1 MSFVLDEALLKLL
14 NGENLTANEI
24 AIIGKNEVLFR
35 EAAEIIGLDS
45 SFGTVTMKKFK
56 EAVRMYVRETQ
67 AQRTV
72 EVRAAVEESAETDA
86 QTEQMSFDNSEGVAL
101 SEDTAITE
109 NAVAENAAV
118 NTEETVS
125 PERTSAESKS
135 EVYAEPRATVSE
147 ALGERNTAKSET
159 VKPYVSAFANIRGD
173 GRAVSN
179 VAVNNAAP
187 TSQKPVREAE
197 NKVSVDVS
205 ERETSENVSRPTA
218 TVEEG
223 LKRGRKTEASAENRA
238 NMGENADIA
247 RESRANAGENHA
259 EPTATV
265 EEALNRSREEKASEK
280 SEKETKAPE
289 AEEPTAKS
297 TSVTEKIRAF
307 FRGEAANYAVAD
319 IDSDGRE
326 RVPGI
331 SASKGK
337 TDGLFDGE
345 KGTANRRAI
354 DTMARGL
361 GAEVVYEGKARSETN
376 AAAKGEASGNGRDV
390 KVFILAINETVRAEN
405 EGISDAQIKE
415 LVAKEA
421 RRVSFHELGHI
432 MKMYA
437 GEAYD
442 RFIDYAVKLYKA
454 KYSEE
459 RFNKSVND
467 LKAENRGMTDSEARE
482 EIACDMIPDIL
493 EDEKKLESFVKYMER
508 DRTRFGRFL
517 NAVHELMGRVRT
529 FFEGLGFKARTP
541 DENLIR
547 DAYIEMRRAYNRSAA
562 EYRGQKRNGTVA
574 GTVLVDR
581 FGGIRRENGE
591 NGIKNA
597 KFSFTGVKN
606 GVRSN
611 DEGVSPKT
619 VDTAKITPGMSD
631 EERAEVLNN
640 SSIRLAEYVGDGEI
654 SPAKVYNLKTTYGKQ
669 ARKILLTLGEKF
681 GVFDRQYYNKAV
693 ELTFNY
699 SKSSLK
705 ESFNK
710 QSRINK
716 TVENRTGFEDFA
728 KMLSVF
734 DDVVNNAVPIE
745 VHEDKY
751 KGTQRETRELKHD
764 YVLLSA
770 FKDGDFIIPVELHI
784 KEFDNND
791 GNRLYVNVTLGKVK
805 IEEGEISTT
814 PPAVQNE
821 RQTRIIPSP
830 STISVPQLIGE
841 LNNNLG
847 NFFKYLPP
855 SMLSEAQNVS
865 RSTAV
870 DDENYRLSVM
880 RGEDVSETL
889 KKKAEEN
896 GYARDESWKMDHK
909 APNASDGYSNSMD
922 NIDASYGSDGSIY
935 SANAVYYYGEGRAYD
950 SKAIAIIRSAKN
962 NPDKIITVYRAV
974 PKSIEDTRMRNGD
987 WVAIVKEYAHEH
999 GDRVLDGDYRII
1011 ENKAPAKYLYSN
1023 GDSINEWGFDN
1034 GNENE
1039 VYKNTKNNVKILEP
1053 TYSDSGELIPL
1064 SERFND
1070 KNSDIR
1076 YSTVDTTKQGE
1087 DYDRNKD
1094 KTYEKRSEK
1103 LRKLLKDDADK
1114 NNRPQYEQ
1122 GWNIETSSGKKT
1134 VYASGTEAY
1143 LFLFNENQALEAAVS
1158 EDQAPDRMKELVEK
1172 IDSSEKYSSFDSVKI
1187 DLAAVREAMHKN
1199 AAKDNTVRIGNTLFN
1214 GEFLKKICDI
1224 LGKNSTLFLSP
1235 DNKASSVIES
1245 EYGKA
1250 MLFPLYPGENNEGLD
1265 KYTDIA
1271 GISIA
1276 NGKDTNKTNTATKAQ
1291 EQSPELKKLR
1301 EKYEGKEIFDGKD
1314 TYRITYSEEYNAFVM
1329 PTVKSDGTLERGG
1342 ATIVPSENPE
1352 EFLENFAKW
1361 AEKRKQDVEKRKE
1374 RERIEAEKEA
1384 LLKKKQA
1391 EKEKYLTSFL
1401 SGKSPMQAGKMRKTL
1416 IKYFTGGLNT
1426 HEFIEKA
1433 VRDGKEFK
1441 AEEENGKNSYWL
1453 LVGKHEG
1460 YIITKTA
1467 YDYGKFLEGSDEFN
1481 SAGEAS
1487 AAENT
1492 SVNAVETSEEVV
1504 EQPESVA
1511 ETDESVIEAPEETDE
1526 ADEAE
1531 EAEEAEKTDTDA
1543 EEADR
1548 LTPEYNSKGQK
1559 VSAFAETVADVGMR
1573 LNEAGRTEEGADMV
1587 ETANRIA
1594 ENPTKNR
1601 TGVISHEKTAKLAE
1615 ERMAKTDEGK
1625 SLQESI
1631 KEAVVRYDTALN
1643 GKDGIETLDTADT
1656 YAVLDYAK
1664 SAKELGMTDEYDA
1677 LLAIAAENFT
1687 RAGRLVELAKVWAI
1701 MSGASYERYMKRHQK
1716 SFNKQLRKK
1725 LSKMKQAEFVHAQK
1739 FTHIRSN
1746 PMYLRAC

>member
-1 MSFVLDEALLKLL
+1 M
-14 NGENLTANEI
+14 
-24 AIIGKNEVLFR
+24 
-35 EAAEIIGLDS
+35 
-45 SFGTVTMKKFK
+45 
-56 EAVRMYVRETQ
+56 
-67 AQRTV
+67 
-72 EVRAAVEESAETDA
+72 
-86 QTEQMSFDNSEGVAL
+86 
-101 SEDTAITE
+101 
-109 NAVAENAAV
+109 
-118 NTEETVS
+118 
-125 PERTSAESKS
+125 
-135 EVYAEPRATVSE
+135 AT
-147 ALGERNTAKSET
+147 
-159 VKPYVSAFANIRGD
+159 
-173 GRAVSN
+173 
-179 VAVNNAAP
+179 
-187 TSQKPVREAE
+187 
-197 NKVSVDVS
+197 
-205 ERETSENVSRPTA
+205 
-218 TVEEG
+218 
-223 LKRGRKTEASAENRA
+223 
-238 NMGENADIA
+238 
-247 RESRANAGENHA
+247 
-259 EPTATV
+259 
-265 EEALNRSREEKASEK
+265 
-280 SEKETKAPE
+280 
-289 AEEPTAKS
+289 
-297 TSVTEKIRAF
+297 
-307 FRGEAANYAVAD
+307 
-319 IDSDGRE
+319 
-326 RVPGI
+326 
-331 SASKGK
+331 
-337 TDGLFDGE
+337 
-345 KGTANRRAI
+345 
-354 DTMARGL
+354 GL

-432 MKMYA
+432 MKMYS

-459 RFNKSVND
+459 RFNKSVEE

-493 EDEKKLESFVKYMER
+493 KDEKRLESFVKYMER

-541 DENLIR
+541 EEDLIR

-574 GTVLVDR
+574 GTVLVDK
-581 FGGIRRENGE
+581 FGGIRRTNGE
-591 NGIKNA
+591 NDRKNVKFSSVGAKNGRNNFFDYSKNDFSKQIDDFMKSERLRSMTQDDSFLIGGTPDVLIKSGFNALPVTLNKTHVEHALNGTKDFGHEIYVEVLKQLPEAIKKPVIVMVSDMNPNRAVIVLKITAKNGKKIYAPIEIDGTGRSNGSVVNSNAITSIFGKTNVENKIANALVQESQGKMSVYYWNKKEATTLLQRAGVQFPSALPQDGFVHSIREKGSPVNA
-597 KFSFTGVKN
+597 KLENVTNSLQFKHWFGNWQNPSQARRINSLLLNTDGTPKVWYHQTEQEFDTFDLERNTNSENDSETPKGIYLKSS
-606 GVRSN
+606 SN
-611 DEGVSPKT
+611 DIGLKGKIQMQFYVSARNILT
-619 VDTAKITPGMSD
+619 FDS
-631 EERAEVLNN
+631 RAEASTWYDKNIPDYREAREKVDALNEKYQKKYDEQE
-640 SSIRLAEYVGDGEI
+640 SKCDEYYYNNYDAFVRGEI
-654 SPAKVYNLKTTYGKQ
+654 L
-669 ARKILLTLGEKF
+669 EEEF
-681 GVFDRQYYNKAV
+681 
-693 ELTFNY
+693 
-699 SKSSLK
+699 
-705 ESFNK
+705 
-710 QSRINK
+710 
-716 TVENRTGFEDFA
+716 
-728 KMLSVF
+728 
-734 DDVVNNAVPIE
+734 
-745 VHEDKY
+745 
-751 KGTQRETRELKHD
+751 TQ
-764 YVLLSA
+764 
-770 FKDGDFIIPVELHI
+770 
-784 KEFDNND
+784 
-791 GNRLYVNVTLGKVK
+791 
-805 IEEGEISTT
+805 
-814 PPAVQNE
+814 
-821 RQTRIIPSP
+821 
-830 STISVPQLIGE
+830 
-841 LNNNLG
+841 
-847 NFFKYLPP
+847 
-855 SMLSEAQNVS
+855 
-865 RSTAV
+865 
-870 DDENYRLSVM
+870 
-880 RGEDVSETL
+880 
-889 KKKAEEN
+889 KAEEGLDKILGEWKKADAELRKECRN
-896 GYARDESWKMDHK
+896 ILNSYFESGSYDGIYIKHDEGSLGRMTDALIVFDKRNVK
-909 APNASDGYSNSMD
+909 SATD
-922 NIDASYGSDGSIY
+922 NIG
-935 SANAVYYYGEGRAYD
+935 
-950 SKAIAIIRSAKN
+950 
-962 NPDKIITVYRAV
+962 TF
-974 PKSIEDTRMRNGD
+974 
-987 WVAIVKEYAHEH
+987 
-999 GDRVLDGDYRII
+999 DRRY
-1011 ENKAPAKYLYSN
+1011 ENS
-1023 GDSINEWGFDN
+1023 
-1034 GNENE
+1034 
-1039 VYKNTKNNVKILEP
+1039 
-1053 TYSDSGELIPL
+1053 
-1064 SERFND
+1064 
-1070 KNSDIR
+1070 R

-1087 DYDRNKD
+1087 DYDRDKD

-1103 LRKLLKDDADK
+1103 LRKLLEDDADK
-1114 NNRPQYEQ
+1114 NNLPLFKQ

-1134 VYASGTEAY
+1134 VYASGTRSY

-1158 EDQAPDRMKELVEK
+1158 EDQAPNFIKRLVEK

-1214 GEFLKKICDI
+1214 GKFLKKIYDI

-1245 EYGKA
+1245 EHGKA

-1314 TYRITYSEEYNAFVM
+1314 TYRITYSEERNAFLM

-1352 EFLENFAKW
+1352 EFLEDFAKW
-1361 AEKRKQDVEKRKE
+1361 AEMRKQDVEKSKE
-1374 RERIEAEKEA
+1374 KERIEAEKEA
-1384 LLKKKQA
+1384 LLKEKQA

-1441 AEEENGKNSYWL
+1441 VEEENGKNSYWL
-1453 LVGKHEG
+1453 CIGKHEG

-1504 EQPESVA
+1504 EQPEGTAETDESVA
-1511 ETDESVIEAPEETDE
+1511 ETDESVIEAPEET
-1526 ADEAE
+1526 DEAE

-1594 ENPTKNR
+1594 ENPAKNR
-1601 TGVISHEKTAKLAE
+1601 TGVITHEKTAKLAE

-1625 SLQESI
+1625 TLQESI

-1687 RAGRLVELAKVWAI
+1687 RAGRLVELAKVWAV
-1701 MSGASYERYMKRHQK
+1701 MSGASHERYMKRHQK